1 MLGCSCRPSSRTPAI
16 RRLPAF
22 QPRRSRIGRQGKGFG
37 RFAALARGCRAWL
50 GTTGARRVPG
60 RRHRSAA
67 CRGRYPG
74 RAEPCSA
81 ALAGRVRVRRP
92 STACARFNLGK
103 AASVGWGKA
112 SGGLAALARGCRAWL
127 GTTGAR
133 RVPGRR
139 HRSAACR
146 GRHPGRAEPCSAAL
160 AGRVRVRRPSDVCP
174 RFNLGKAASVDRGRL
189 RAVCRA
195 GARLPSMARHY
206 RCASGCP
213 GDGTARLLVAEGTR
227 VEPSHARL
235 LLPAEFAYAG
245 HPTCARVSASAKP
258 RRSAGERFRAGLP
271 RWRAGAEHGSA
282 LPVRVGVP
290 GRRRRSVPGRGQAP
304 G

>member
-1 MLGCSCRPSSRTPAI
+1 MLGCSSR
-16 RRLPAF
+16 
-22 QPRRSRIGRQGKGFG
+22 G
-37 RFAALARGCRAWL
+37 
-50 GTTGARRVPG
+50 
-60 RRHRSAA
+60 RHRVEPSHARLLVA
-67 CRGRYPG
+67 GQGPG

-81 ALAGRVRVRRP
+81 AFAGRVRVRRT
-92 STACARFNLGK
+92 SSACPRFNLGE
-103 AASVGWGKA
+103 AAPVGRGKA
-112 SGGLAALARGCRAWL
+112 SGDLPRWRAGAEHGSALPVRVGRPGDGTARFLDA
-127 GTTGAR
+127 
-133 RVPGRR
+133 
-139 HRSAACR
+139 

-174 RFNLGKAASVDRGRL
+174 RFNLGEAASVGWGKASGGFPALARG
-189 RAVCRA
+189 CRA
-195 GARLPSMARHY
+195 WLGTTGARRGARV
-206 RCASGCP
+206 
-213 GDGTARLLVAEGTR
+213 TAPLGSWTRAGTR